1 MNVRE
6 ANEAGLITVGRR
18 IKTDA
23 SGSEIYKKPITG
35 RIIKV
40 FREYFRIDRDDG
52 FTNCRINFDNVEAQ
66 IVMLDCPPPFK
77 KGDFVK
83 LRTGSTTTN
92 GEVRLLHTDNIT
104 KGRTYIIDECTT
116 QSHVRIRGTPM
127 GHQHNTDNFVLVSSP
142 SKTKEDNKG
151 DSVMSENANTKSV
164 AVNDTIMSVLE
175 DESNKSVMLVNK
187 WFGEEIPNN
196 FSGKLLL
203 EEKKDKYIEEAKN
216 REKEATKKAAA
227 KG

>member
-66 IVMLDCPPPFK
+66 IVMLDHVPFK

-83 LRTGSTTTN
+83 LVTGGTATN
-92 GEVRLLHTDNIT
+92 GEIRLLHADNII
-104 KGRTYIIDECTT
+104 KGRTYVVDE
-116 QSHVRIRGTPM
+116 SSEHVKIRGTPM
-127 GHQHNTDNFVLVSSP
+127 GYMHNADNFVLVSSP
-142 SKTKEDNKG
+142 
-151 DSVMSENANTKSV
+151 
-164 AVNDTIMSVLE
+164 
-175 DESNKSVMLVNK
+175 
-187 WFGEEIPNN
+187 
-196 FSGKLLL
+196 
-203 EEKKDKYIEEAKN
+203 
-216 REKEATKKAAA
+216 
-227 KG
+227 